1 VRFTNKRLV
10 VKWHISRRI
19 ASASFTSLLLAGC
32 MVGAVSA
39 SAQIAP
45 ASSVGCAA
53 DRTGFVNTLMPEP
66 SSLEVESGCFQ
77 LDTSITVGFTAGH
90 DTMLEAATARALTQL
105 ENITGLTLNKSF
117 AADPATASFQI
128 QVDHPGNAIQS
139 LDDDESYNLSV
150 RQGRI
155 ILQAPNDLGAM
166 HGLQTLLQLVQ
177 QEPTGYVIPAVA
189 IADTP
194 RFRWRGLMID
204 VGRHFQPVP
213 VILRTLDG
221 MAAVK
226 LNVFHWHLTD
236 DQGFRVES
244 LRFPKLHIM
253 GSDGLY
259 YTQSQIRDV
268 VAYAH
273 ARGIRVVPEF
283 DIPGHATSWFVGYPE
298 LASGPGPYQVEHTF
312 GIKDAAMDPTRESTY
327 KFLDAFIGEMSTLFP
342 DAYMHIGGDENKG
355 KQWMANPA
363 IRSFMQAHQIEN
375 PAGLQVYFN
384 KRLLAILT
392 KYHKRMMGW
401 DEILTPGLPDD
412 IVVQSWRGVQSL
424 NQGAKGGYQGILSAP
439 YYLDAMLDTAT
450 HYLADPIPADSDLTS
465 EQKKLI
471 LGGEVCMWGEQIS
484 AETIDSRMWPRT
496 TAIAER
502 FWSPASVRNVDD
514 MYRRLQVMSL
524 RLDGIGIQHISE
536 PQRMQR
542 QIAGKIASPEFSVL
556 TSVLEPVSFH
566 ERGHLQHPDQLIPL
580 NGLVDALV
588 PDPPSGHDVAREVT
602 EFLEDTATHERQ
614 RCDLEKLFR
623 DWEETA
629 PRLSVLM
636 HSSPRLMGDS
646 VRAQQLAELGTIG
659 TEAMLYLE
667 TPSALPPGWR
677 DSKLAEIAAIE
688 EQKSLVRFTIL
699 DPLKQLVQAAGSES
713 IQPSQSH

>member
-1 VRFTNKRLV
+1 VRLTNRLIV
-10 VKWHISRRI
+10 ECYLSRRI
-19 ASASFTSLLLAGC
+19 ASACFSSLLLAGS
-32 MVGAVSA
+32 MVGAASA
-39 SAQIAP
+39 SAQNTP
-45 ASSVGCAA
+45 PSSVASVA
-53 DRTGFVNTLMPEP
+53 DRTEFVNTLMPEP
-66 SSLEVESGCFQ
+66 SSLAVESGAFHI
-77 LDTSITVGFTAGH
+77 DTSITVGFTAVH
-90 DTMLEAATARALTQL
+90 DSMLEEAATRALTQL
-105 ENITGLTLNKSF
+105 ENTTGLVLNKSF

-128 QVDHPGNAIQS
+128 QVDQPGKSIQS
-139 LDDDESYNLSV
+139 LDDDESYTLNV
-150 RQGRI
+150 RQGKI
-155 ILQAPNDLGAM
+155 VLQAPNDLGAL
-166 HGLQTLLQLVQ
+166 HGLQTWLQLVE
-177 QEPTGYVIPAVA
+177 QEPTGYVIPAVT

-213 VILRTLDG
+213 VILRTLDA
-221 MAAVK
+221 MASVK

-244 LRFPKLHIM
+244 LRFPKLHTL
-253 GSDGLY
+253 GSDHLY

-312 GIKDAAMDPTRESTY
+312 GIKDPAMDPTRESTY
-327 KFLDAFIGEMSTLFP
+327 KFLDAFIGEMSALFP

-401 DEILTPGLPDD
+401 DEILTPGLPND

-450 HYLADPIPADSDLTS
+450 HYLADPIPADSDLNS

-484 AETIDSRMWPRT
+484 PETIDARTWPRSA
-496 TAIAER
+496 AIAER
-502 FWSPASVRNVDD
+502 FWSPAAVRNVDD
-514 MYRRLQVMSL
+514 MYRRLQVISL
-524 RLDGIGIQHISE
+524 RLDALGIEHISE
-536 PQRMQR
+536 PQRMRR
-542 QIAGKIASPEFSVL
+542 QLVGAISSPQFDVL
-556 TSVLEPVSFH
+556 TSVLEPVSLH
-566 ERGHLQHPDQLIPL
+566 DRSHLQHTDQLMPL
-580 NGLVDALV
+580 NGLVDAVV
-588 PDPPSGHDVAREVT
+588 PDPPSSHDVAEAVT
-602 EFLEDTATHERQ
+602 EFLADTATHQ
-614 RCDLEKLFR
+614 RRRRDLERLFR
-623 DWEETA
+623 SWEDTA
-629 PRLSVLM
+629 PGLSVLM
-636 HSSPRLMGDS
+636 QSSPRLKEDS
-646 VRAQQLAELGTIG
+646 VRAQQLAELGNIG

-667 TPSALPPGWR
+667 TPSTMSPAWR
-677 DSKLAEIAAIE
+677 DAMLAEINAIE
-688 EQKSLVRFTIL
+688 GQKSLVRFTIL
-699 DPLKQLVQAAGSES
+699 EPLKQLVRAAGGES
-713 IQPSQSH
+713 IPPPESH